1 MIRFE
6 QMELPAAKLGLE
18 NPLPDLSRKRFV
30 SFNVKS
36 SERVSK
42 EEASFIGKGM
52 VKTMIPYLKQ
62 DGYDREKTLTKFDT
76 VVLENNY
83 LKAVFVPALG
93 GRLWQLYDKE
103 AQKDL
108 LYTNPVFQPC
118 NLALRNAWFSGGV
131 EFNLGMQGHT
141 PFTCS
146 QLFCEKR
153 RDKDGHEFVS
163 MYEWERIRGVAYS
176 VNIYLPEDSKVLYVK
191 NIIENSKNE
200 DCYMYWWTN
209 MAVPETPM
217 TRVIVPAVKS
227 FVNKYKDGETI
238 IDKVDV
244 PYETEADSSYSVNI
258 PHAIDYFFD
267 IPTEENK
274 WITAVDKD
282 GYGLLHYSQDVLIGR
297 KLFVWGQ
304 GQGGRHWNEYLSNK
318 EAGPYIEIQAGLAH
332 TQYEH
337 FIMPK
342 ESTIEWVEAFA
353 PIQGEPSKLHH
364 KDWSVAIEE
373 VNHVLAGYTD
383 GRKAEEALSPVFPD
397 VYHADSIERLCEGSG
412 WGRLE
417 NIVRAQLGAA
427 PISRACGDW
436 GNGTEE
442 TAVWESLFTT
452 GLLDATQPLDVPKSY
467 INGRHWIAL
476 LEKSLEK
483 EGGAHFTTYLQLG
496 TALFE
501 AGDEQKAYEMWKKS
515 AELTP
520 NPWALRNMAAYLME
534 EGRDLEAAADYSVQA
549 LEMLPDN
556 RHLAIDCSKIL
567 MELGQNERL
576 IRVIESL
583 SEDIQDL
590 GRVKLAKAMALI
602 ALDRLDEAAAII
614 NTDYILPD
622 VQEGEVSVSVAWTAL
637 HEKILM
643 REGLSESEAKEQVL
657 ERYPIPYILDF
668 RMG

>member
-6 QMELPAAKLGLE
+6 HMELPAAALGTE
-18 NPLPDLSRKRFV
+18 NPLPDLSRRRFV

-36 SERVSK
+36 SERVS
-42 EEASFIGKGM
+42 EEESSLIGKGM

-62 DGYDREKTLTKFDT
+62 DGYDREKTLTKFET
-76 VVLENNY
+76 VVFENDY

-93 GRLWQLYDKE
+93 GRMWQLYDKE
-103 AQKDL
+103 KQQDL

-153 RDKDGHEFVS
+153 VDKDGKEFVC
-163 MYEWERIRGVAYS
+163 MYEYERIRGVAYS

-191 NIIENSKNE
+191 NVIENTKDE

-209 MAVPETPM
+209 IAVPETKH
-217 TRVIVPAVKS
+217 TRVIVPAYKS

-274 WITAVDKD
+274 WITAVDKN
-282 GYGLLHYSQDVLIGR
+282 GYGLLQYSQDVLIGR

-304 GQGGRHWNEYLSNK
+304 GQGGRHWNEYLATK

-337 FIMPK
+337 FIMKK
-342 ESTIEWVEAFA
+342 ESTIEWVEAFTA
-353 PIQGEPSKLHH
+353 IQGDASKLHD
-364 KDWSVAIEE
+364 KDWSVAIGE
-373 VNHVLAGYTD
+373 VNRVLMDYTK
-383 GRKAEEALSPVFPD
+383 GQKTAPALASIFPD
-397 VYHADSIERLCEGSG
+397 VYNSTCTERLCEGSG

-417 NIVRAQLGAA
+417 NLVRGQLGKPA
-427 PISRACGDW
+427 ISRVCADW
-436 GNGTEE
+436 GNGTEQ
-442 TAVWESLFTT
+442 TKRWEALMQS
-452 GLLDATQPLDVPKSY
+452 GLLDMRNPLDIPESY
-467 INGRHWIAL
+467 INGDYWIKAL
-476 LEKSLEK
+476 KNSLSN
-483 EGGAHFTTYLQLG
+483 EGGEHFSTYLQLG
-496 TALFE
+496 TALFA
-501 AGDEQKAYEMWKKS
+501 AGDEQEAYEMWKKS
-515 AELTP
+515 VELTP
-520 NPWALRNMAAYLME
+520 NPWALRNMAAWLME
-534 EGRDLEAAADYSVQA
+534 EGRDLETAADYSVQA

-576 IRVIESL
+576 IRVVESL
-583 SEDIQDL
+583 SDEVQNL

-602 ALDRLDEAAAII
+602 ALDRLEEAKEIV
-614 NTDYILPD
+614 NTDFILPD
-622 VQEGEVSVSVAWTAL
+622 VQEGELSVSAAWIAL
-637 HEKILM
+637 HEKLLM
-643 REGLSESEAKEQVL
+643 REGLTEAEAKEQVL
-657 ERYPIPYILDF
+657 NHYPIPYVLDF

>member
-1 MIRFE
+1 MIRFD
-6 QMELPAAKLGLE
+6 QMELPAADLGIE
-18 NPLPDLSRKRFV
+18 NPLPDLCRKRFV
-30 SFNVKS
+30 AFNVKS
-36 SERVSK
+36 SDRVSE

-62 DGYDREKTLTKFDT
+62 DSYDRKKTPTTFET
-76 VVLENNY
+76 VVLENDY

-93 GRLWQLYDKE
+93 GRMWQLYDKE
-103 AQKDL
+103 KKQDL

-131 EFNLGMQGHT
+131 EFNIGMQGHT

-153 RDKDGHEFVS
+153 VDKDGNEFVC
-163 MYEWERIRGVAYS
+163 MYEWERIRGVSYS
-176 VNIYLPEDSKVLYVK
+176 VNLYLPEDSKVLYVK
-191 NIIENSKNE
+191 NVIENTKDE

-209 MAVPETPM
+209 IAVPETPD
-217 TRVIVPAVKS
+217 TRVIVPANKS
-227 FVNKYKDGETI
+227 FVNKYLNGETI

-274 WITAVDKD
+274 WITAVNKD
-282 GYGLLHYSQDVLIGR
+282 GYGLLQFSQNVLIGR

-304 GQGGRHWNEYLSNK
+304 GQGGRHWNEYLATK

-342 ESTIEWVEAFA
+342 TSTIEWVEAFTA
-353 PIQGEPSKLHH
+353 IEGNPSKLHD
-364 KDWSVAIEE
+364 KDWSVAIDE
-373 VNHVLAGYTD
+373 VNRILLTHTD
-383 GRKAEEALSPVFPD
+383 GKPAEEALAPVFPD
-397 VYHADSIERLCEGSG
+397 VYHSTCVERLCEGSG

-417 NIVRAQLGAA
+417 NLVREALHQA
-427 PISRACGDW
+427 PISTIATDW
-436 GNGTEE
+436 GNGTAE
-442 TAVWESLFTT
+442 TSVWENLMKTET
-452 GLLDATQPLDVPKSY
+452 LLANQPLDIPTSY
-467 INGRHWIAL
+467 INGSYWIDL
-476 LEKSLEK
+476 LEKALEK
-483 EGGAHFTTYLQLG
+483 EENANFTTYLQLG
-496 TALFE
+496 TALFA
-501 AGDEQKAYEMWKKS
+501 AGAEQKAYEMWKKS

-520 NPWALRNMAAYLME
+520 NPWALRNMAAWLIE
-534 EGRDLEAAADYSVQA
+534 EGKDLETAADYSVQA
-549 LEMLPDN
+549 LQMLPEN

-567 MELGQNERL
+567 MDLGQNERL
-576 IRVIESL
+576 IRVVESL
-583 SEDIQDL
+583 PEDIQAL

-602 ALDRLDEAAAII
+602 ALDRLEEAAAII
-614 NTDYILPD
+614 NIDYILPD
-622 VQEGEVSVSVAWTAL
+622 VQEGEVSVSAAWIAL
-637 HEKILM
+637 HEKLLVK
-643 REGLSESEAKEQVL
+643 EGLSEAEAKEQVS

>member
-6 QMELPAAKLGLE
+6 QMELPAAEIGPE

-30 SFNVKS
+30 SFHVKS
-36 SERVSK
+36 SERVSAK
-42 EEASFIGKGM
+42 EASLIGKGM

-62 DGYDREKTLTKFDT
+62 DGYDRQKALKKFDT
-76 VVLENNY
+76 VELENDY

-103 AQKDL
+103 KKQDL

-153 RDKDGHEFVS
+153 LDKDGKEFVC
-163 MYEWERIRGVAYS
+163 MFEYERIRGVAYS

-191 NIIENSKNE
+191 NVIENTKDE

-209 MAVPETPM
+209 MAVPETPN

-244 PYETEADSSYSVNI
+244 PYETEADSSYSINI

-274 WITAVDKD
+274 WITAVDKN

-304 GQGGRHWNEYLSNK
+304 GQGGRHWNEYLANK

-337 FIMPK
+337 FVMEK
-342 ESTIEWVEAFA
+342 NCTIEWVEAFTA
-353 PIQGEPSKLHH
+353 IQGEPSKLHD
-364 KDWSVAIEE
+364 KDWSVAIGE
-373 VNHVLAGYTD
+373 VNRLLLEQTD
-383 GRKAEEALSPVFPD
+383 GKKAEEALKPVFPD
-397 VYHADSIERLCEGSG
+397 IYHANCTERLCEGSG

-417 NIVRAQLGAA
+417 NLVRAQLGRVA
-427 PISRACGDW
+427 ISRVCSDW
-436 GNGTEE
+436 GNGTVQ
-442 TAVWESLFTT
+442 TNKWENLMRT
-452 GLLDATQPLDVPKSY
+452 GLFEEEQPLHIPDSY
-467 INGRHWIAL
+467 INGHYWINL
-476 LEKSLEK
+476 LEKSLEN
-483 EGGAHFTTYLQLG
+483 EEHFTTYLQLG

-501 AGDEQKAYEMWKKS
+501 AGEEQKAYEMWKKS
-515 AELTP
+515 AERQP
-520 NPWALRNMAAYLME
+520 NPWALRNMAAWLME

-549 LEMLPDN
+549 LELLPDN

-567 MELGQNERL
+567 MEVGQNERL
-576 IRVIESL
+576 IQVVEAL
-583 SEDIQDL
+583 PAQVQAL
-590 GRVKLAKAMALI
+590 GRVQLAKAMALI
-602 ALDRLDEAAAII
+602 ALDRLEEATEII
-614 NTDYILPD
+614 NTNYVLPD
-622 VQEGEVSVSVAWTAL
+622 VQEGEVSVSAAWIAL
-637 HEKILM
+637 HEKRLLQ
-643 REGLSESEAKEQVL
+643 EGLSEKEAKELVL
-657 ERYPIPYILDF
+657 ERYPIPYVLDF

>member
-6 QMELPAAKLGLE
+6 QMELPAAELGIE

-30 SFNVKS
+30 AFNVKS

-62 DGYDREKTLTKFDT
+62 DSYDRNKSIKKFET
-76 VVLENNY
+76 VVLENDY

-93 GRLWQLYDKE
+93 GRMWQLYDKE
-103 AQKDL
+103 AKRDL

-153 RDKDGHEFVS
+153 RDKDGKEFVC
-163 MYEWERIRGVAYS
+163 MYEYERIRGVAYS
-176 VNIYLPEDSKVLYVK
+176 VNIYLPDDSKVLYVK
-191 NIIENSKNE
+191 NVIENTKAE

-209 MAVPETPM
+209 MAVPETPN

-244 PYETEADSSYSVNI
+244 PYETETDSSYSVNI

-304 GQGGRHWNEYLSNK
+304 GQGGRHWNEYLATK

-342 ESTIEWVEAFA
+342 ESTIEWVEAFTA
-353 PIQGEPSKLHH
+353 IQGDPAKLHD
-364 KDWSVAIEE
+364 KEWSIAIGE
-373 VNHVLAGYTD
+373 VNRVLANCTD
-383 GRKAEEALSPVFPD
+383 GRKAEDALAPVFPD
-397 VYHADSIERLCEGSG
+397 VYHADCIERLCEGSG

-417 NIVRAQLGAA
+417 NLVRAQSKAA
-427 PISRACGDW
+427 PISRVTSDW
-436 GNGTEE
+436 GNGTAE
-442 TAVWESLFTT
+442 TSVWETLMET
-452 GLLDATQPLDVPKSY
+452 GLLGSNEPLDIPKSY
-467 INGRHWIAL
+467 INGRYWIDL
-476 LEKSLEK
+476 LEKSLDK
-483 EGGAHFTTYLQLG
+483 DGGAHFTTYLQLG

-501 AGDEQKAYEMWKKS
+501 AGDEQRAYEMWKKS

-520 NPWALRNMAAYLME
+520 NPWALRNMAAYLMQ
-534 EGRDLEAAADYSVQA
+534 EGHDLEAAADYSVQA
-549 LEMLPDN
+549 LKMLPNN

-567 MELGQNERL
+567 MEVGQNERL
-576 IRVIESL
+576 VQLVETL
-583 SEDIQDL
+583 PPKVQAL
-590 GRVKLAKAMALI
+590 GRVSLAKSMALI
-602 ALDRLDEAAAII
+602 ALDRLEEAAEII
-614 NTDYILPD
+614 NTDFILPD
-622 VQEGEVSVSVAWTAL
+622 VQEGELSVSAAWIAL
-637 HEKILM
+637 HEKLLM
-643 REGLSESEAKEQVL
+643 REGLIEADAKEQVL
-657 ERYPIPYILDF
+657 EHYPVPYVLDF

>member
-6 QMELPAAKLGLE
+6 QMELPAAELGLE

-36 SERVSK
+36 SERVSE

-62 DGYDREKTLTKFDT
+62 DGYDRNKSVTKFDT
-76 VVLENNY
+76 VVLENDY
-83 LKAVFVPALG
+83 LKAVFVPSLG
-93 GRLWQLYDKE
+93 GRMWQLYDKE
-103 AQKDL
+103 KKQDL

-153 RDKDGHEFVS
+153 RDKAGKEYVC
-163 MYEWERIRGVAYS
+163 MYEYERIRGVAYS

-191 NIIENSKNE
+191 NVIENTKNE

-209 MAVPETPM
+209 MAVPETPD

-227 FVNKYKDGETI
+227 FVNKYLNGETI

-282 GYGLLHYSQDVLIGR
+282 GYGLLQFSQDVLIGR

-304 GQGGRHWNEYLSNK
+304 GQGGRHWNEYLATK

-337 FIMPK
+337 FIMEK
-342 ESTIEWVEAFA
+342 MSTIEWVEAFTA
-353 PIQGEPSKLHH
+353 IQGDPAKLHD

-373 VNHVLAGYTD
+373 VNRHLLVHTSGK
-383 GRKAEEALSPVFPD
+383 KAEEALAPVFPD
-397 VYHADSIERLCEGSG
+397 VYHSDRVERLCEGSG

-417 NIVRAQLGAA
+417 NLVRERLQKA
-427 PISRACGDW
+427 PISVVATDW
-436 GNGTEE
+436 GNGTVE
-442 TAVWESLFTT
+442 TRVWENLMQTESF
-452 GLLDATQPLDVPKSY
+452 DSNEPLNIPKSY
-467 INGRHWIAL
+467 INGSYWVGL
-476 LEKSLEK
+476 LEKCLEK
-483 EGGAHFTTYLQLG
+483 EDNAHFTTYLQLG

-501 AGDEQKAYEMWKKS
+501 AGEEQKAYEMWKKS
-515 AELTP
+515 AELQP
-520 NPWALRNMAAYLME
+520 NPWALRNMAAWLME
-534 EGRDLEAAADYSVQA
+534 EGRDFEKAADYSVQA
-549 LEMLPDN
+549 LEMLPEN

-567 MELGQNERL
+567 MEVGQNERL
-576 IRVIESL
+576 IQVVEAL
-583 SEDIQDL
+583 PAEIQVL
-590 GRVKLAKAMALI
+590 GRIKLAKAMALI
-602 ALDRLDEAAAII
+602 ALDRLEEAAEII
-614 NTDYILPD
+614 NTDYVLPD
-622 VQEGEVSVSVAWTAL
+622 VQEGEISVSAAWIAL
-637 HEKILM
+637 HEKVLIRDGM
-643 REGLSESEAKEQVL
+643 SEAEAKERVL
-657 ERYPIPYILDF
+657 EIYPIPYELDF

>member
-6 QMELPAAKLGLE
+6 QMELPAAELGPE

-36 SERVSK
+36 SERVSA

-62 DGYDREKTLTKFDT
+62 DGYDRQKTMKKFDT
-76 VVLENNY
+76 VVLENDY

-103 AQKDL
+103 KNQDL

-153 RDKDGHEFVS
+153 RDKDGKEFVC
-163 MYEWERIRGVAYS
+163 MFEYERIRGVAYS

-191 NIIENSKNE
+191 NVIENTKDE

-209 MAVPETPM
+209 MAVPETPN

-244 PYETEADSSYSVNI
+244 PYETEADSSYSINI

-304 GQGGRHWNEYLSNK
+304 GQGGRHWNEYLSTK

-337 FIMPK
+337 FIMEK
-342 ESTIEWVEAFA
+342 NSTIEWVEAFTA
-353 PIQGEPSKLHH
+353 IQGEPSKLHD
-364 KDWSVAIEE
+364 KDWSVAIKE
-373 VNHVLAGYTD
+373 VNRLLLEQTG
-383 GRKAEEALSPVFPD
+383 GKKAEEALTPVFPD
-397 VYHADSIERLCEGSG
+397 VYHADCTERLCEGSG

-417 NIVRAQLGAA
+417 NLVRAQLGTAS
-427 PISRACGDW
+427 ISRVCNDW
-436 GNGTEE
+436 GNGT
-442 TAVWESLFTT
+442 TQTDRWEHLMQT
-452 GLLDATQPLDVPKSY
+452 GLFEEEQPLHIPDSY
-467 INGRHWIAL
+467 INGHYWIDL
-476 LEKSLEK
+476 LENSLENG
-483 EGGAHFTTYLQLG
+483 EHFTTYLQLG

-501 AGDEQKAYEMWKKS
+501 AGEEQNAYEMWKKS
-515 AELTP
+515 AELQP
-520 NPWALRNMAAYLME
+520 NPWALRNMAAWLME
-534 EGRDLEAAADYSVQA
+534 EGHDLEAAADYSVQA

-567 MELGQNERL
+567 MEVGQNERL
-576 IRVIESL
+576 IQVVEAL
-583 SEDIQDL
+583 PAQVQAL
-590 GRVKLAKAMALI
+590 GRVQLAKAMALI
-602 ALDRLDEAAAII
+602 ALDRLEEAAELI
-614 NTDYILPD
+614 NTDYVLPD
-622 VQEGEVSVSVAWTAL
+622 VQEGEISVSAAWIAL
-637 HEKILM
+637 HEKLLM
-643 REGLSESEAKEQVL
+643 REGLSEKEAKEQVL
-657 ERYPIPYILDF
+657 ERYPIPYVLDF